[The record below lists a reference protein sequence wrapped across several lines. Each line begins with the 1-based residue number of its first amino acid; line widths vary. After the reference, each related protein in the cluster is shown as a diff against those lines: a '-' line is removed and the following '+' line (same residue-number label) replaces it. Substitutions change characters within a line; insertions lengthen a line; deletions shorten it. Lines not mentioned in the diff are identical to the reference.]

1 MQNQMTNITGIA
13 GLALIFILAAV
24 HQSNFRWVAGVFAIQ
39 IILIIRNLL
48 GEVTHKTEII
58 MMLAGFC
65 FTLLTILFL
74 IY

>member
-24 HQSNFRWVAGVFAIQ
+24 HQSHFRWVVGVFAIQ

-48 GEVTHKTEII
+48 GEVTQKTEII

-65 FTLLTILFL
+65 STMLTILFL
-74 IY
+74 I